1 MGHVGDPTPSGVV
14 VGVLGVLGIE
24 RVRIRWGLTLI
35 TLLLFAE
42 DSEQQ
47 LRLSLVKEK
56 QIDK

>member
-1 MGHVGDPTPSGVV
+1 MGHVGDPTPSVDV